1 MSDPADQ
8 KVSFAT
14 AAATVVLIWAIFYDL
29 FAYLP
34 WRIAVLILVTAI
46 AALVVVFRPPH
57 DGGRAMGR

>member
-34 WRIAVLILVTAI
+34 WRIAVLMLAGAL
-46 AALVVVFRPPH
+46 AALIVLFRPQRP
-57 DGGRAMGR
+57 RYPQPM